1 MRRIR
6 RPMPGLHRLAQ
17 PLSLAPLPLLLAP
30 AALLLAVTPVAVK
43 AQGLPPGLVSQVLQ
57 NADPTTL
64 ATIANAMGNGGFG
77 STLGGTALPSGP
89 LSVPTASPNP
99 AAPPPV
105 DGGAPAVAPGNGAPA
120 ASYMANAASP
130 VFGAQ
135 LFTGAFARAGAAH
148 FNPDY
153 VITPGDQVVLR
164 LWGAFQYAQVQTVD
178 PQGNVFLPNIGPIHL
193 AGVRNQDL
201 QRVITG
207 AAAGTFRSN
216 VYVYASLAEA
226 QPVRVFVGGFVRRPG
241 LYDGTSM
248 DGLLHYLDAAGGIDP
263 DRGTFIDVEVKRGEQ
278 VRAHVNLYQF
288 LFRGVM
294 PPVPLGDGD
303 VIFVGPR
310 QQTVTVT
317 GLANNANVFE
327 FPRNAHPT
335 TADVMLLAGPLPSAT
350 HMRITR
356 ANGPVKNVDYRPLAE
371 AGSLPVGNGDA
382 IAFTSDQ
389 KAGTITV
396 RIDGEHES
404 PQEYVLPYGAHLGDL
419 LRQIRFS
426 QRSDAGS
433 IQLFRQSVKDR
444 QKTMLEASLHSLEQ
458 AALTARSG
466 TSDESQLRRN
476 EADLILQW
484 IDRARK
490 VEPLGQVVI
499 GQGPARDDLLLE
511 NGDQLHVPTRDGL
524 VLVSGEVLFPNA
536 VAWQAGLAAD
546 GYVARAGGF
555 TQKSAAR
562 RIVVAHADG
571 SFEEVS
577 AQSRAVRSG
586 DDLLVLPRID
596 TKSRQILKD
605 MTQILYQIAVSAKV
619 VLGL

>member
-1 MRRIR
+1 MRRTC
-6 RPMPGLHRLAQ
+6 RPMPSPGRLALG
-17 PLSLAPLPLLLAP
+17 LSLAFTALAAPLP
-30 AALLLAVTPVAVK
+30 AL
-43 AQGLPPGLVSQVLQ
+43 AQGLPPGVMGQMLQ
-57 NADPTTL
+57 SADPATL
-64 ATIANAMGNGGFG
+64 AAIANAMGNTGG
-77 STLGGTALPSGP
+77 SGTSLPAMP
-89 LSVPTASPNP
+89 LAVPTASPNP
-99 AAPPPV
+99 AQPVPV
-105 DGGAPAVAPGNGAPA
+105 DGAAPSVAPGNTA
-120 ASYMANAASP
+120 ASGQYVANAISP

-294 PPVPLGDGD
+294 PPLPLADGD

-310 QQTVTVT
+310 QQTVTVL

-335 TADVMLLAGPLPSAT
+335 TADVALLAGPQPVAT

-356 ANGPVKNVDYRPLAE
+356 ATGPIRNVDYRPLGE
-371 AGSLPVGNGDA
+371 AGALPVGNGDT
-382 IAFTSDQ
+382 IEFTSDQ
-389 KAGTITV
+389 KNGTITV
-396 RIDGEHES
+396 RIEGEHES
-404 PQEYVLPYGAHLGDL
+404 RQEYVLPYGAHLGDL

-426 QRSDAGS
+426 ERSDATS

-444 QKTMLEASLHSLEQ
+444 QKTMLDASLHSLEQ

-466 TSDESQLRRN
+466 TNDESQLRHN

-490 VEPLGQVVI
+490 VQPLGQVVI

-511 NGDQLHVPTRDGL
+511 NGDLLRVPTRDGL

-536 VAWQAGLAAD
+536 VAWQAGLDATS
-546 GYVARAGGF
+546 YVERAGGF

-571 SFEEVS
+571 SFEEVA

>member
-1 MRRIR
+1 
-6 RPMPGLHRLAQ
+6 
-17 PLSLAPLPLLLAP
+17 
-30 AALLLAVTPVAVK
+30 
-43 AQGLPPGLVSQVLQ
+43 
-57 NADPTTL
+57 
-64 ATIANAMGNGGFG
+64 
-77 STLGGTALPSGP
+77 
-89 LSVPTASPNP
+89 
-99 AAPPPV
+99 
-105 DGGAPAVAPGNGAPA
+105 
-120 ASYMANAASP
+120 
-130 VFGAQ
+130 
-135 LFTGAFARAGAAH
+135 
-148 FNPDY
+148 
-153 VITPGDQVVLR
+153 
-164 LWGAFQYAQVQTVD
+164 
-178 PQGNVFLPNIGPIHL
+178 
-193 AGVRNQDL
+193 
-201 QRVITG
+201 
-207 AAAGTFRSN
+207 
-216 VYVYASLAEA
+216 
-226 QPVRVFVGGFVRRPG
+226 
-241 LYDGTSM
+241 
-248 DGLLHYLDAAGGIDP
+248 
-263 DRGTFIDVEVKRGEQ
+263 
-278 VRAHVNLYQF
+278 
-288 LFRGVM
+288 
-294 PPVPLGDGD
+294 
-303 VIFVGPR
+303 
-310 QQTVTVT
+310 
-317 GLANNANVFE
+317 
-327 FPRNAHPT
+327 
-335 TADVMLLAGPLPSAT
+335 
-350 HMRITR
+350 
-356 ANGPVKNVDYRPLAE
+356 
-371 AGSLPVGNGDA
+371 
-382 IAFTSDQ
+382 
-389 KAGTITV
+389 
-396 RIDGEHES
+396 
-404 PQEYVLPYGAHLGDL
+404 

-577 AQSRAVRSG
+577 VQSRAVRSG

>member
-1 MRRIR
+1 MRRNCR
-6 RPMPGLHRLAQ
+6 STPGLGRLA
-17 PLSLAPLPLLLAP
+17 LSLALTFPVP
-30 AALLLAVTPVAVK
+30 AS
-43 AQGLPPGLVSQVLQ
+43 AQGLPPGLMGQVLQ
-57 NADPTTL
+57 NADPATL
-64 ATIANAMGNGGFG
+64 AAIANAMGNGG
-77 STLGGTALPSGP
+77 GGMPSLPAVP
-89 LSVPTASPNP
+89 LAVPTASPNP
-99 AAPPPV
+99 AQPTPV
-105 DGGAPAVAPGNGAPA
+105 DGAAPAVTPGNGAISGQYA
-120 ASYMANAASP
+120 ANAMSP

-153 VITPGDQVVLR
+153 VVMPGDQVVLR

-201 QRVITG
+201 QRVVTG
-207 AAAGTFRSN
+207 AAASAFRSN

-263 DRGTFIDVEVKRGEQ
+263 DRGTFINVEVKRGEQ
-278 VRAHVNLYQF
+278 VRALVNLYQF

-294 PPVPLGDGD
+294 PPVPLADGD

-310 QQTVTVT
+310 QQTVTVL
-317 GLANNANVFE
+317 GLANNANIFE
-327 FPRNAHPT
+327 FPRNAHPS
-335 TADVMLLAGPLPSAT
+335 TADVMLLAGPQPAAT

-356 ANGPVKNVDYRPLAE
+356 NTGPIKNVDYRPLAD
-371 AGSLPVGNGDA
+371 AGALPVGNGDT
-382 IAFTSDQ
+382 IEFTADK

-396 RIDGEHES
+396 RIEGEHES

-419 LRQIRFS
+419 LQQVRFS
-426 QRSDAGS
+426 QRSDADS

-444 QKTMLEASLHSLEQ
+444 QKTMLDASLHSLEQ

-466 TSDESQLRRN
+466 TNDESQLRHN

-490 VEPLGQVVI
+490 VQPLGQVVI
-499 GQGPARDDLLLE
+499 GGGPARNDLLLE
-511 NGDQLHVPTRDGL
+511 NGDLLHVPTRDGL

-536 VAWQAGLAAD
+536 VAWQQGLEANV
-546 GYVARAGGF
+546 YVNRAGGY

-577 AQSRAVRSG
+577 PQSHAVRSG